1 MPVHPAAPAD
11 EKDENGKARGPA
23 APGDEKDENGK
34 ARGVRTINTIAK
46 HPGMLVG
53 ATDTFTLCSP
63 IGTGFHCLFVC
74 CQDKKRTDWKSRTLQ
89 GDDADVLVP
98 G

>member
-1 MPVHPAAPAD
+1 MPVPRQP
-11 EKDENGKARGPA
+11 ELTKRFR
-23 APGDEKDENGK
+23 GK

-63 IGTGFHCLFVC
+63 IGTVKEASLEVFLIKFGYY
-74 CQDKKRTDWKSRTLQ
+74 
-89 GDDADVLVP
+89 
-98 G
+98 

>member
-1 MPVHPAAPAD
+1 MPVPRQPQLT
-11 EKDENGKARGPA
+11 KRFK
-23 APGDEKDENGK
+23 GK

-63 IGTGFHCLFVC
+63 IGTV
-74 CQDKKRTDWKSRTLQ
+74 KSR
-89 GDDADVLVP
+89 VP
-98 G
+98 RVPLKI